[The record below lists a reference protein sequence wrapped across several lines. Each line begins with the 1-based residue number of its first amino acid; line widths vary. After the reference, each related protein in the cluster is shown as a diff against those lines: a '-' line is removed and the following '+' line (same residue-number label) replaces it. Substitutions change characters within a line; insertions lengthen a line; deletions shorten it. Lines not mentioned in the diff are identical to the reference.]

1 MSNVSQAKAVTIQL
15 RNELIEV
22 IVSPER
28 GADITHLK
36 DLRSEIQVFAES
48 PTRFV
53 TNTSAGWANSMTNWI
68 SGYPGGWQILI
79 PNAGPEREWDG
90 VMQGFHGEASLAR
103 WNILDRSETSAVME
117 TFLLAAP
124 LRIHREV
131 LLEAHTLR
139 VVDSVTNLSSKETY
153 FRFCQHPAFGSH
165 FLDSESYITTSAGR
179 FLADA
184 ENPGTL
190 IRANSTGSP
199 SEVFPKNP
207 ILDAI
212 ALPGPGS
219 GENLFGA
226 LTEFRSLT
234 GLDPITTVSFVS
246 PNKNLMA
253 NLSWNKDVF
262 PHAWFWI
269 EANAISEWPWFGRL
283 FAVAVEPSNILPG
296 EGPGPA
302 GLTRGGPGIAVPSG
316 ATVTSEVTIELLQPS
331 QSDALKKLKN

>member
-1 MSNVSQAKAVTIQL
+1 MSNFLQVKSVTIRL

-22 IVSPER
+22 FVSPKR

-36 DLRSEIQVFAES
+36 DLRSKIQVFAES
-48 PTRFV
+48 PTRLV
-53 TNTSAGWANSMTNWI
+53 TNTSAGCANSMSNWI

-79 PNAGPEREWDG
+79 PNAGPEREWKG
-90 VMQGFHGEASLAR
+90 VTQGFHGEASLAR
-103 WNILDRSETSAVME
+103 WNVLDRSASSAVME
-117 TFLLAAP
+117 TFLHTAP

-131 LLEAHTLR
+131 LLQASTLR
-139 VVDSVTNLSSKETY
+139 VVDNITNLSPEETY

-165 FLDSESYITTSAGR
+165 FLDGDSFITTSAGR

-184 ENPGTL
+184 ERPGTL
-190 IRANSTGSP
+190 ISANSTGIP
-199 SEVFPKNP
+199 CEVLPNG
-207 ILDAI
+207 LTSDAI
-212 ALPGPGS
+212 GLPGPGS

-226 LTEFRSLT
+226 FTDFMSSDEF
-234 GLDPITTVSFVS
+234 DPATTVSFVS
-246 PNKNLMA
+246 PNKNLIA

-316 ATVTSEVTIELLQPS
+316 ATMTSEVTIELLQ
-331 QSDALKKLKN
+331 LV